1 MGRSRNIQ
9 AKASFLWV
17 TQMTRVIA
25 WMQATVWVLER
36 LYVNDTLWVE
46 WQVGKILEN
55 FMG

>member
-1 MGRSRNIQ
+1 
-9 AKASFLWV
+9 
-17 TQMTRVIA
+17 
-25 WMQATVWVLER
+25 MQATVWVLER